1 MNYVEEIKRVY
12 SYIEIYESEFSDYK
26 DDIYFWSNIVK
37 EYKPKVLLEVGI
49 GFGRIIDLLYDKVEE
64 YIGID
69 ISKEVIEYCNK
80 KYNHS
85 NIHLYNKDIRK
96 SSINKKVDMIILP
109 FNVINNFYTKED
121 FNKLFKNLK
130 KMSHS
135 NTVII
140 IDTFNPNNE
149 YLKKSK
155 KYKVTH
161 DFKLNGK
168 TINVWEKHE
177 YDSINKTNI
186 YHKKFEEN
194 GNILVEYILPNRI
207 IFPDELRNI
216 IKTNGFEIITEYGDY
231 NKEEM
236 KEESR
241 KYIVVFRRREK

>member
-49 GFGRIIDLLYDKVEE
+49 GFGRIIELLYDKVEE
-64 YIGID
+64 YIGLD

-80 KYNHS
+80 KYNHN

-96 SSINKKVDMIILP
+96 SGINKKVDMIILP

-121 FNKLFKNLK
+121 FNKLFKNLR

-149 YLKKSK
+149 YLKESK

-186 YHKKFEEN
+186 YYKKFEEN

-241 KYIVVFRRREK
+241 KYIVVFRRKEK